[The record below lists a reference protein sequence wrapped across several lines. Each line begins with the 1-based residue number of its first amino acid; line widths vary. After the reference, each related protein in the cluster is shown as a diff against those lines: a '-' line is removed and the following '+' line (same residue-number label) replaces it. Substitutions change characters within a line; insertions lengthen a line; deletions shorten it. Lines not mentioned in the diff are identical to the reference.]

1 MIKIFGSKPWM
12 PVRISVKPCPYT
24 IYSEVFVF
32 PFITSLYVV
41 KVWVESNWMGGFHS
55 ERHLHERVA
64 AWNWKSQAPELLFLR
79 RSLSDTN
86 TITVTDTNTNTKHRY
101 KYICTSEWQRE
112 IERVKRQNYCS
123 FEDLCRIKIWLQSQI
138 QIQIQ
143 NTDTNT
149 LHERVA
155 AWNWKSEAPELLF
168 LGISLSDTNA
178 KSDFM
183 ISELL

>member
-101 KYICTSEWQRE
+101 KYICMSEWRRG

-123 FEDLCRIKIWLQSQI
+123 LEYLCQI
-138 QIQIQ
+138 QMQ
-143 NTDTNT
+143 NRISWYLSCFKRSFISPFSLWYN
-149 LHERVA
+149 
-155 AWNWKSEAPELLF
+155 NQLF
-168 LGISLSDTNA
+168 HISKNLISIIYFSISLVLNS
-178 KSDFM
+178 
-183 ISELL
+183 